1 MKKTTVGLIVVVT
14 VVATVAGG
22 LVAADVT
29 PGSTDAQDRLP
40 LADQSDRHAHGASAD
55 LGAAAVSTDVM
66 LRAELEHRTLTAEL
80 ESATPENRSAIVQA
94 YLDRLDAEVTS
105 LVETDREA
113 VAAVVDG
120 DRTIDDLMRSV
131 YATGAIATAR
141 QQTLD
146 ELESLEAALPEL
158 DLAGE
163 TTRLDRRYDLVSG
176 PVRDRLVMAATT
188 PDRQT
193 TVGVELAAEG
203 LVLTAVDT
211 SRFYREAVRFDRLSL
226 DGGAQLTLSEA
237 VTVVTDAY
245 PSSTATRAT
254 RDLGSGVYL
263 IERSLPDGSVTAYVD
278 GDQAVV
284 AVERQYR
291 WLDQLELSHANTVTE
306 DGIELTLE
314 RSSDG
319 GPLRVSAVEAGS
331 SEPIDASVYLRH
343 GGTWSPLGALDASGV
358 VWGADPGGPLDLR
371 VVTPDG
377 IVSLSV
383 DR

>member
-1 MKKTTVGLIVVVT
+1 MRKTTVGLLVVVT

-22 LVAADVT
+22 LVAADVGH
-29 PGSTDAQDRLP
+29 GSAEAQDLLP
-40 LADQSDRHAHGASAD
+40 LEDQSDRHAHGASAD
-55 LGAAAVSTDVM
+55 FGAAAVATDAM

-80 ESATPENRSAIVQA
+80 ESATPENRSAIAQA

-120 DRTIDDLMRSV
+120 DSTIGDLMRSV
-131 YATGAIATAR
+131 YTTGAIATAR

-146 ELESLEAALPEL
+146 ELESLEAALPEI
-158 DLAGE
+158 DLTGE
-163 TTRLDRRYDLVSG
+163 AARLDHRYDLVSG

-193 TVGVELAAEG
+193 TVGVELTAEG
-203 LVLTAVDT
+203 LVLTAVDA
-211 SRFYREAVRFDRLSL
+211 SRFYREAIRFDRLTL
-226 DGGAQLTLSEA
+226 AGVAQLSLSEA
-237 VTVVTDAY
+237 ETVVTDTY

-263 IERSLPDGSVTAYVD
+263 VERSLPDGSVTAYVD
-278 GDQAVV
+278 GDPAAV

-291 WLDQLELSHANTVTE
+291 WLDQLELSQANAVTE

-314 RSSDG
+314 RSFEG
-319 GPLRVSAVEAGS
+319 GPLRVSAVDAGS
-331 SEPIDASVYLRH
+331 GEPVDASVYLRH

-358 VWGADPGGPLDLR
+358 VWGADPGGPLDVR